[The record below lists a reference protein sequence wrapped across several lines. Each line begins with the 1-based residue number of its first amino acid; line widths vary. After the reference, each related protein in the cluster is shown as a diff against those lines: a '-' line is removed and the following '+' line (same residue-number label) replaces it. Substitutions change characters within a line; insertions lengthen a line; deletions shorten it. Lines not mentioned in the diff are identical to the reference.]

1 MDNCFTLIYR
11 TMSTLSNKK
20 IAILSESGFEESELT
35 SPKAALEEA
44 GATVHIISPQ
54 KDSIK
59 SWDKDNWGIELKVDK
74 AVSEASVEDY
84 DGLLIPGGVMNPDKL
99 RNDQSAVAFTK
110 SLLASGTQIDAICQL
125 LHILIETDL
134 LRGNTLT

>member
-74 AVSEASVEDY
+74 AVSEASVERSEEHTSELQSRENLVCR
-84 DGLLIPGGVMNPDKL
+84 LLLEKKKDK
-99 RNDQSAVAFTK
+99 
-110 SLLASGTQIDAICQL
+110 QIATGIV
-125 LHILIETDL
+125 TA
-134 LRGNTLT
+134 